1 MTADAPVAVGL
12 VGTGGWARTMHAPL
26 HSAAGPT
33 RLAGVW
39 GRDPERTA
47 ALAAEHGVRA
57 FRSFDELVDE
67 CEAVDFAVA
76 PHVQAELAV
85 RAAARGRAL
94 MLEKPLGVTLEQS
107 REVADAVR
115 TAGVPH
121 LVVLTKRYHSRT
133 RHFLAQ
139 AAALRAEGPAL
150 GASARYLHGG
160 FLQGSF
166 AQADGTWR
174 SGPLGA
180 LRDLGPHLLDLVD
193 LAVGPVV
200 AVRAEQARD
209 QLTAVTTWHADGAVA
224 QVVLSGAVAAE
235 GVLTDVDVYSSAGVA
250 RYTTSGMDHDECWV
264 TARRELAAAVR
275 HGSPV
280 TVDVDRAVRVA
291 VLVDAVEQSLRAD
304 APVRVDGDRD
314 QHDAGPRPSV

>member
-1 MTADAPVAVGL
+1 MSGAVEPVTEAVSAPVSVGL
-12 VGTGGWARTMHAPL
+12 VGTGGWARTQHAPL
-26 HSAAGPT
+26 HAASGPT

-39 GRDPERTA
+39 GRDPDRTA

-57 FRSFDELVDE
+57 FGSFEELVDE

-76 PHVQAELAV
+76 PHVQADLAV

-94 MLEKPLGVTLEQS
+94 LLEKPLGITLEQS

-115 TAGVPH
+115 EAGVPH
-121 LVVLTKRYHSRT
+121 LVVLTKRYHART
-133 RHFLAQ
+133 RAFLAE
-139 AAALRAEGPAL
+139 AARLREAGPVL

-166 AQADGTWR
+166 AAADGTWR
-174 SGPLGA
+174 AGPLGA

-209 QLTAVTTWHADGAVA
+209 RLTAITTWHADGAVA
-224 QVVLSGAVAAE
+224 QSVLSGAVASD

-250 RYTTSGMDHDECWV
+250 RYTTAGMDHVECWDRV
-264 TARRELAAAVR
+264 RHELAGAVR

-280 TVDVDRAVRVA
+280 TVDVTRAARVA
-291 VLVDAVEQSLRAD
+291 VLVDAVERSLASGS
-304 APVRVDGDRD
+304 PVRVND
-314 QHDAGPRPSV
+314 

>member
-1 MTADAPVAVGL
+1 MNNDIAPVSVGL
-12 VGTGGWARTMHAPL
+12 VGTGGWARTTHAPL
-26 HSAAGPT
+26 HASPGPT

-57 FRSFDELVDE
+57 FGSFDELMDE

-107 REVADAVR
+107 RKVADAVR
-115 TAGVPH
+115 EAGVPH
-121 LVVLTKRYHSRT
+121 LVVLTKRYHART
-133 RHFLAQ
+133 RAFLAE
-139 AAALRAEGPAL
+139 AAALQAEGPVL

-166 AQADGTWR
+166 AAADGTWR
-174 SGPLGA
+174 AGPLGA

-200 AVRAEQARD
+200 AVRADPGQG
-209 QLTAVTTWHADGAVA
+209 QFTTVTAWHADDAVTQIA
-224 QVVLSGAVAAE
+224 LSGAVAAD

-250 RYTTSGMDHDECWV
+250 RYSTVGMDHDECWT
-264 TARRELAAAVR
+264 TARDELARAVR
-275 HGSPV
+275 DGSPV
-280 TVDVDRAVRVA
+280 TVDVTRAARVA
-291 VLVDAVEQSLRAD
+291 ELVDAVESSLAD
-304 APVRVDGDRD
+304 GARVAVDR
-314 QHDAGPRPSV
+314 